1 VAPPPPLDADI
12 GPGSKNVS
20 PSPRNLDGGGGGRFG
35 VKPSN
40 GNVADRRRVE
50 EEVRERQRLEEER
63 QAAEAAAEAEAEAER
78 QRNRTPDPPP
88 RPATPPPTAMKFSV
102 LCFMWLRDRAT
113 AAGKDVLPCTDKKY
127 VVVPAATVEKLFEG
141 TLLMGVVQSYLPRTD
156 EQRTQR
162 GNASLVVS
170 ANNVNPQVTYQKPKG
185 HSAVAGAVAPPPPR
199 LPPLAVTS
207 PLPAEEE
214 AALRQ
219 QHNSLPSPARASG
232 GNAALHSAVV
242 PRWPLGVYPAMEG
255 RYEMWN
261 AIRLFCK
268 RLGLEMSE
276 DLVHEIADECDTDS
290 LMSFIEGFH
299 QCVKKADLQRRE
311 YSKSLVAE
319 AAAPTPT
326 RAAELH
332 KEPPLTHAERV
343 TKKLSRPV
351 VLEPRHAPG
360 EGGRRGTGWTT
371 HGASQPPATTQP
383 TELVTDDAPR
393 TETSGLDNTDQSPE
407 AAVAE
412 APMPVAPAA
421 AISVSTQTPGRCVVV
436 YDDPTDDP
444 SYQPPTG
451 ECMTA
456 SAPAPESSA
465 AITANEIAP
474 ESESQSAPEAAARP
488 SEERQVETGSVQPVD
503 ATPPAQPPTSE
514 AASQPSAADAAV
526 APQAAPTL

>member
-1 VAPPPPLDADI
+1 
-12 GPGSKNVS
+12 
-20 PSPRNLDGGGGGRFG
+20 
-35 VKPSN
+35 
-40 GNVADRRRVE
+40 
-50 EEVRERQRLEEER
+50 
-63 QAAEAAAEAEAEAER
+63 
-78 QRNRTPDPPP
+78 
-88 RPATPPPTAMKFSV
+88 
-102 LCFMWLRDRAT
+102 
-113 AAGKDVLPCTDKKY
+113 VLPCTDKKY

-141 TLLMGVVQSYLPRTD
+141 ALLMGVVQSYLPRTD

-219 QHNSLPSPARASG
+219 QHNSLPSPARTSG
-232 GNAALHSAVV
+232 GNSALHSAVV
-242 PRWPLGVYPAMEG
+242 PRWPLGVYPAMES
-255 RYEMWN
+255 RYETWN

-299 QCVKKADLQRRE
+299 QCVKKADSQRRE

-360 EGGRRGTGWTT
+360 EGGRRGTGWAT
-371 HGASQPPATTQP
+371 HGAPQPPATTQQ

-393 TETSGLDNTDQSPE
+393 TETSVLDNTDQSPE

-412 APMPVAPAA
+412 APMPMAPAA
-421 AISVSTQTPGRCVVV
+421 SMSVSTQTPGRCVVV

-444 SYQPPTG
+444 SYQPLTSDP
-451 ECMTA
+451 MTA
-456 SAPAPESSA
+456 STPAVESGTPA

-474 ESESQSAPEAAARP
+474 KSEQSAPEAAAASRP
-488 SEERQVETGSVQPVD
+488 SEERPVETGSEQPEPHVD

-514 AASQPSAADAAV
+514 ADSQPSAADAAV